1 MPDRL
6 EMLMVIT
13 RNELD
18 WLVGGNATHE
28 EMNNSVRFFA
38 EGGFAKWND
47 EQIKKTFENLI
58 AQEKRY
64 A

>member
-6 EMLMVIT
+6 EMLMTIT

-18 WLVGGNATHE
+18 WLVGSNATHE

-38 EGGFAKWND
+38 EGGFTKWSD

-58 AQEKRY
+58 A
-64 A
+64 

>member
-1 MPDRL
+1 MADRL
-6 EMLMVIT
+6 EMLMAIT

-58 AQEKRY
+58 A
-64 A
+64 